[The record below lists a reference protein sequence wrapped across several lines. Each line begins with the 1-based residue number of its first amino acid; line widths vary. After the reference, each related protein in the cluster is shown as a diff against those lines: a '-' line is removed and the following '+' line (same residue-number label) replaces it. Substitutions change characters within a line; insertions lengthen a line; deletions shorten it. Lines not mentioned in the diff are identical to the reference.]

1 MTAPTT
7 HLGQFLKQ
15 IRQEKEFSM
24 RHVEH
29 QSKVTFPGD
38 KKRHISHTYLRKLE
52 EGRYETPSPL
62 KLKTLAL
69 IYEVE
74 YSELLRLADYLE
86 GRSGTPVQAQ
96 QAAEKKIPQANPDL
110 FNPEIAS
117 KLRSHLEAN
126 GIHADYF
133 FQSLLSLSKTSLS
146 VVNRLVSVMSVQERE
161 IRKKPERRVII
172 QE

>member
-1 MTAPTT
+1 MTASIT

-29 QSKVTFPGD
+29 QSKVTFPDD

-69 IYEVE
+69 IYGVE
-74 YSELLRLADYLE
+74 HSELLRLADYLE
-86 GRSGTPVQAQ
+86 GRSGTPVRAQ
-96 QAAEKKIPQANPDL
+96 QVAEKTPQENPDL

-117 KLRSHLEAN
+117 KLRNHLEAN

-161 IRKKPERRVII
+161 IRKNPKHRVMV